1 MPVAFLAAANG
12 GRGAM
17 VVPWKTHKHTS
28 QEVVWQGQESEPVAD
43 MIIQLPRL

>member
-1 MPVAFLAAANG
+1 MRPLWVHTKGL
-12 GRGAM
+12 
-17 VVPWKTHKHTS
+17 WKTHKHTS